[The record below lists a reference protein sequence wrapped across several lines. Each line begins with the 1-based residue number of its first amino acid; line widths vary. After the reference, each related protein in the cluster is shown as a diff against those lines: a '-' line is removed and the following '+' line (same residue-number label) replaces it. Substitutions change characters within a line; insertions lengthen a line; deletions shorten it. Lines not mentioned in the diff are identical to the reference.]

1 VFDKELIEFKLG
13 KFKKFEK
20 SFNKVQKILY
30 TFTKLILKLL
40 YIKLVIVEVVLGSS
54 NVEYEYISPGD
65 NEKLFDLDKLVK
77 SKLYNK
83 A

>member
-40 YIKLVIVEVVLGSS
+40 YIKLVIAEVVLGYS
-54 NVEYEYISPGD
+54 NVVYEYIFPG
-65 NEKLFDLDKLVK
+65 EKEKFFDLDKLVK

>member
-40 YIKLVIVEVVLGSS
+40 YIKLVIVEVVLGYS
-54 NVEYEYISPGD
+54 NVVYEYIFPG
-65 NEKLFDLDKLVK
+65 EKEQFFDLDKLVK